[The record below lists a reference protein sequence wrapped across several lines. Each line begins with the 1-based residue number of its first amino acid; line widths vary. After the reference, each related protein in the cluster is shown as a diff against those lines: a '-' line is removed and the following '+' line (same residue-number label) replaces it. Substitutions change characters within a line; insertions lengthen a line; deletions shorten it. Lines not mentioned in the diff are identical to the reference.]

1 MPVMKVRLFVRRM
14 DFKGGIKMDY
24 ESTVYDNLSELEK
37 ADLKLAQDLIEYE
50 ESFEKY
56 RSQEWKTMAIE
67 VYPTREDFAKGQ
79 GKDEDLAD
87 DLMEE
92 LDEMYNYESLDGRV
106 IHTDGAF
113 YF

>member
-1 MPVMKVRLFVRRM
+1 MN
-14 DFKGGIKMDY
+14 Y
-24 ESTVYDNLSELEK
+24 ESTVYDNLSELK
-37 ADLKLAQDLIEYE
+37 KIDPKLAQELVEYE

-79 GKDEDLAD
+79 GEDEDLAD

-92 LDEMYNYESLDGRV
+92 LDEMYNCESLDGRV
-106 IHTDGAF
+106 VHTEGAF
-113 YF
+113 YS

>member
-1 MPVMKVRLFVRRM
+1 
-14 DFKGGIKMDY
+14 
-24 ESTVYDNLSELEK
+24 
-37 ADLKLAQDLIEYE
+37 
-50 ESFEKY
+50 
-56 RSQEWKTMAIE
+56 MAIE

-79 GKDEDLAD
+79 GEDVDLAD

>member
-1 MPVMKVRLFVRRM
+1 MS
-14 DFKGGIKMDY
+14 Y
-24 ESTVYDNLSELEK
+24 ESTVYDNFSELEK
-37 ADLKLAQDLIEYE
+37 AETKLAQELVEYE

-56 RSQEWKTMAIE
+56 RSQKWKTMAIE

-79 GKDEDLAD
+79 GEDEDLVD
-87 DLMEE
+87 DLIEE

>member
-1 MPVMKVRLFVRRM
+1 MS
-14 DFKGGIKMDY
+14 Y
-24 ESTVYDNLSELEK
+24 ESTVYDNLSELK
-37 ADLKLAQDLIEYE
+37 KIDPKLAQDLIEYE

-56 RSQEWKTMAIE
+56 RSQEWRTMA
-67 VYPTREDFAKGQ
+67 REDFAKGQ
-79 GKDEDLAD
+79 GEDEDLAD

-113 YF
+113 YI

>member
-1 MPVMKVRLFVRRM
+1 MN
-14 DFKGGIKMDY
+14 Y

-37 ADLKLAQDLIEYE
+37 VDPKLAQDLIEYE

-56 RSQEWKTMAIE
+56 RNQEWKTMAIE

-79 GKDEDLAD
+79 GEDEDLAD
-87 DLMEE
+87 DLIEE
-92 LDEMYNYESLDGRV
+92 LDEMYNFESTDGRV
-106 IHTDGAF
+106 VHTDGAF